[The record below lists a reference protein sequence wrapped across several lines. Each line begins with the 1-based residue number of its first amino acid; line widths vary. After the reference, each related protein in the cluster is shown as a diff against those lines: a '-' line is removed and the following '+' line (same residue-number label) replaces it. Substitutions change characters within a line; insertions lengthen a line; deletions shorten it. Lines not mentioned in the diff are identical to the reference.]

1 MADSTGILKYNGQA
15 GVNLAINL
23 LYDEFKTCMALSGY
37 VR

>member
-1 MADSTGILKYNGQA
+1 MQYNGQA